1 MKPIY
6 LSIQQKAT
14 GNRIKRLLQE
24 KGYTVKDIQE
34 VMGFENPQAVYKW
47 LSGRSLPSLDN
58 LLILSRVLHT
68 SIEAILVIDEDR
80 VILGE
85 RRYKMNNVWDKTDFW
100 YERKRPWKLP
110 KLFLRNIQ
118 YSWQRITKGYCDKDL
133 WNIDYWFMSLMPDML
148 QQFKDTRHGS
158 PATLGTE
165 YMDDEGILCNDECHA
180 EWDKILEQ
188 MIFLFREMNVEICQK
203 KNPYE
208 AEHIRVMREFEEK
221 YGTLGK
227 RIEKTGD
234 DKPYRCLHF
243 PDELPE
249 YQEIE
254 EQYYAMEKELR
265 EYREQCKD
273 KALELFSEWFYALWD

>member
-24 KGYTVKDIQE
+24 NGYTVKDIQE

-68 SIEAILVIDEDR
+68 SIEDILVIDGDI

-85 RRYKMNNVWDKTDFW
+85 RRYTMNNVWDKTDFW

-110 KLFLRNIQ
+110 ELIFRNIK
-118 YSWQRITKGYCDKDL
+118 YSWQRITKGYCNKDL

-148 QQFKDTRHGS
+148 QQFKNTRHGS
-158 PATLGTE
+158 PGILGKDYTN
-165 YMDDEGILCNDECHA
+165 DDGILCNDECHA

-188 MIFLFREMNVEICQK
+188 MIFLFREMNEEACQK

-208 AEHIRVMREFEEK
+208 AEHDRVYCEFEEK
-221 YGTLGK
+221 YGSFGE
-227 RIEKTGD
+227 RIERTGD
-234 DKPYRCLHF
+234 KEPYRRLYF
-243 PDELPE
+243 PNELPE
-249 YQEIE
+249 YKEIE
-254 EQYYAMEKELR
+254 KKYFDAEKELS
-265 EYREQCKD
+265 EYRERCKNQ
-273 KALELFSEWFYALWD
+273 AFELFSKWFYALWD